1 MTANSGY
8 ENPEKIATRTKNSG
22 FHSWLLQHA
31 KHLSPPLPRRP
42 RVGVIRRPPGATHL
56 DVAHRQ
62 HLFSRASSI
71 IIAARREDKEM
82 TLVWACNVIIFCS
95 LLAPAHA
102 FLFATFKWQT
112 ALTLSRQNEL
122 LLDDVR
128 SSLSAYTLL
137 RMAGGWGKR
146 KKELTP
152 EESAR
157 GDGVSGERRGF
168 DAYELQVR
176 L

>member
-1 MTANSGY
+1 
-8 ENPEKIATRTKNSG
+8 
-22 FHSWLLQHA
+22 
-31 KHLSPPLPRRP
+31 
-42 RVGVIRRPPGATHL
+42 
-56 DVAHRQ
+56 
-62 HLFSRASSI
+62 
-71 IIAARREDKEM
+71 M
-82 TLVWACNVIIFCS
+82 TLHLIMTCHVIIFCF
-95 LLAPAHA
+95 LLVPAHA

-112 ALTLSRQNEL
+112 ALIHSRQSEL

-128 SSLSAYTLL
+128 SSLSVYTLL

-176 L
+176 LYKQLCIGRCARYTPNQKLFTISIIILPN